1 MCITYNYCGS
11 NYCKFMLVCV
21 KYCLVSDAKRLI
33 SHACHPFVLFRMP
46 FCLISDATLS
56 YFGCLLSYFGR
67 HIVLFR
73 MPVVLFRTPHC
84 LISDACCLISDAF
97 CLISDAT
104 LSYFRC
110 VLLREIRQSMPIS
123 QNNQILSP

>member
-1 MCITYNYCGS
+1 MCEILSC
-11 NYCKFMLVCV
+11 
-21 KYCLVSDAKRLI
+21 
-33 SHACHPFVLFRMP
+33 FRCQASYFTCMPP
-46 FCLISDATLS
+46 FCLISNA
-56 YFGCLLSYFGR
+56 FLSYFGR

-123 QNNQILSP
+123 QNNQILSPEVIRHFACSEIRQFVIEIRHFFPAV